1 MVSVPYSR
9 DVLKQYLL
17 ILIPLLALLLLTA
30 VAHYY
35 SMSQSFL
42 YRYLPL
48 YASMALLL
56 IVGSLF
62 LAWGRVR
69 RRTAASQRE
78 YERRFR
84 STLETVELAAVT
96 LTPAGQVTF
105 CNDFLL
111 NRTGYSRDQVTGKNW
126 FDTFIPRED
135 RTRERERFAQI
146 ISTGSV
152 SGTHK
157 NVLHTCNG
165 DRRLLDWNYTLSM
178 DADGRVIDVTG
189 IGQDITEQH
198 HTEEELRKL
207 SRAVEQS
214 PSTVMI
220 ADTKGRI
227 EYVNPKFTELTG
239 YTLDDVR
246 GESPSILK
254 SGEMNSAE
262 YESMWETI
270 SAGHEWRGVFHNRK
284 KNGELYWEAAYISG
298 IRDAQGKIT
307 HYVAVKED
315 ITERKQL
322 EQQVKE
328 RNLEIAKNQ
337 ALAATGQMA
346 TMIAHD
352 LRNPLS
358 SIKMGLQILGK
369 KPAQA
374 WGEEEQ
380 ELKQIALRQVGYM
393 EEILEDLLSYSR
405 PDALKPDWVSLDKVL
420 DTSVLLAQKQ
430 IKEHQVRVRTRYQTG
445 LPTIHGDAGKLRQA
459 FSNIIVNAV
468 QATEDLTD
476 EKGEIT
482 ISTRLELADD
492 RPRIR
497 IAICDNGCGVQPE
510 QKDRMFEPFFTTR
523 TKGTGLGLAIVKRI
537 IDQHHGTVCLR
548 PGEYGGACA
557 IVILPTGPV
566 DGDAMKQSHDT
577 EDNAA
582 ESVNS

>member
-9 DVLKQYLL
+9 DVLRQYLL
-17 ILIPLLALLLLTA
+17 ILIPLLGLLLLTA
-30 VAHYY
+30 GAHYY
-35 SMSQSFL
+35 TMSQSFL

-48 YASMALLL
+48 YASMGLLL
-56 IVGSLF
+56 VVGSLF
-62 LAWGRVR
+62 LAWGRIR
-69 RRTAASQRE
+69 QRTAASQRE

-111 NRTGYSRDQVTGKNW
+111 NRTSYSRDQVTGKNW
-126 FDTFIPRED
+126 FDIFIPRED
-135 RTRERERFAQI
+135 RTREREMFARI

-157 NVLHTCNG
+157 NVLHTRNG
-165 DRRLLDWNYTLSM
+165 DRRLLNWNYTLSV
-178 DADGRVIDVTG
+178 DTNGKVIDVTG
-189 IGQDITEQH
+189 IGEDITEQY

-220 ADTKGRI
+220 ADTEGKI

-239 YTLDDVR
+239 YTLDEVR

-254 SGEMNSAE
+254 SGETNSAE
-262 YESMWETI
+262 YVSMWETV
-270 SAGHEWRGVFHNRK
+270 SAGREWRGVFHNRK
-284 KNGELYWEAAYISG
+284 KNGELYWEAACISG
-298 IRDAQGKIT
+298 IRDSQGKIT

-328 RNLEIAKNQ
+328 RNREISKNQ

-445 LPTIHGDAGKLRQA
+445 LPTIHGDSGKLRQA

-497 IAICDNGCGVQPE
+497 ISICDNGCGVQPE

-566 DGDAMKQSHDT
+566 NSDAMTQPHDT
-577 EDNAA
+577 ENNTA